1 MAKTKEPVIT
11 VNTIFAGKQ
20 TGRQAFMD
28 LILYKRE
35 MLKTRIDYNDG
46 IAYTGIIGNCSG
58 IRKIFHTK
66 VIKLPEKL
74 LLRNVGKAVCTFL
87 SYES

>member
-11 VNTIFAGKQ
+11 VNTIFAGRQ

-35 MLKTRIDYNDG
+35 LSKSRIDCDFGTGYNELIPKCG
-46 IAYTGIIGNCSG
+46 IHSG
-58 IRKIFHTK
+58 MEVTN
-66 VIKLPEKL
+66 ED
-74 LLRNVGKAVCTFL
+74 
-87 SYES
+87 